1 MSGKKEFET
10 LVAAAT
16 VAKQLK
22 LSSGTL
28 RRHSLIVEK
37 VTMNPH
43 YYARTKQKSRLYR
56 KTDIA
61 DLQAMRALT
70 QNQSL
75 TLEEAARQIFS
86 ITEKPVQASQS
97 PLVADNQM
105 LTLLTALKTT
115 LAGQTAEM
123 ARLEAKMAKL
133 EAQNKQLL
141 ALQPLVAKT
150 NTLPDMSELLK
161 PESAHAESTATKRA
175 EIAADMHKS
184 DQEVHAEMLAKAQEN
199 SQRHPNMGRTLADM
213 QLPKTKHWWQRFI
226 NI

>member
-1 MSGKKEFET
+1 
-10 LVAAAT
+10 
-16 VAKQLK
+16 
-22 LSSGTL
+22 
-28 RRHSLIVEK
+28 
-37 VTMNPH
+37 
-43 YYARTKQKSRLYR
+43 R

-150 NTLPDMSELLK
+150 NPLPDMSELLN